1 MHDVTYTAVPIPIWY
16 YLILSAL
23 LFSIG
28 LYAVLTRRNA
38 IGILMGLELMFNA
51 CNINLLAFSARW
63 GITMTLQAFSRASEI
78 ASPVGQIFAV
88 FTITIAAA
96 EVAIGIALI
105 IAMYRHYKSVNTEA
119 INLMK
124 W

>member
-1 MHDVTYTAVPIPIWY
+1 MHDVTYTAVPVPIWY
-16 YLILSAL
+16 YLILSSL
-23 LFSIG
+23 LFCIG
-28 LYAVLTRRNA
+28 LFTVLTRRNA

-51 CNINLLAFSARW
+51 SNINLIAFNQRW
-63 GITMTLQAFSRASEI
+63 GITMTLQSFSRASEI
-78 ASPVGQIFAV
+78 ASPVGQIFTI

-119 INLMK
+119 INLLK

>member
-1 MHDVTYTAVPIPIWY
+1 MHDVTYNVVPIPIWY

-51 CNINLLAFSARW
+51 CNINLIAFSARW

-78 ASPVGQIFAV
+78 ASPVGQIFAI
-88 FTITIAAA
+88 FAITIAAA

-105 IAMYRHYKSVNTEA
+105 IAMYRHFKSVNTEA
-119 INLMK
+119 INLLK

>member
-1 MHDVTYTAVPIPIWY
+1 MHDVTYNVVPIPIWY

-51 CNINLLAFSARW
+51 CNINLIAFSARW

-78 ASPVGQIFAV
+78 ASPVGQIFAI
-88 FTITIAAA
+88 FAITIAAA

-105 IAMYRHYKSVNTEA
+105 IAMYRHFKSINTEA
-119 INLMK
+119 INLLK

>member
-1 MHDVTYTAVPIPIWY
+1 MHDVTYTAVPVPIWY
-16 YLILSAL
+16 YLILSSL
-23 LFSIG
+23 LFCIG
-28 LYAVLTRRNA
+28 LFAVLTRRNA

-51 CNINLLAFSARW
+51 GNINLIAFNQRW

-78 ASPVGQIFAV
+78 ASPVGQIFTI

-119 INLMK
+119 INLLK